1 MQRSLQSAGAC
12 IYWGLDSSGM
22 SYDLMFA
29 VTWGLLGAALVIGS
43 PVIFMRIKDTVTME
57 EDLKFSDE
65 TIEDV
70 VVGAGNKDEKMTAA

>member
-1 MQRSLQSAGAC
+1 
-12 IYWGLDSSGM
+12 M

-29 VTWGLLGAALVIGS
+29 VTWGLLGAALVIGA
-43 PVIFMRIKDTVTME
+43 PVIFMRIKDTVSME

-70 VVGAGNKDEKMTAA
+70 VVGANNTDAKVA